1 MRPTRPCS
9 ECNSTFSLK
18 KSSLAFEREGLQI
31 RIEGLWTYV
40 CPNGHESVPGPV
52 AINVMNL
59 VDQVFQATQHLQ
71 QAVNYHHQR
80 WWLLDPANAARLDG
94 QRRFHQIRVS

>member
-1 MRPTRPCS
+1 M
-9 ECNSTFSLK
+9 SLK

-59 VDQVFQATQHLQ
+59 VDQVFQATKHLQ
-71 QAVNYHHQR
+71 QAVNLPSPVINVLFSTAESATAQVI
-80 WWLLDPANAARLDG
+80 AA
-94 QRRFHQIRVS
+94 

>member
-71 QAVNYHHQR
+71 QAVNLPSPVINVLFPTTESETAQVV
-80 WWLLDPANAARLDG
+80 AA
-94 QRRFHQIRVS
+94 

>member
-1 MRPTRPCS
+1 MT
-9 ECNSTFSLK
+9 LK
-18 KSSLAFEREGLQI
+18 KSFLAFEREGLQI

-59 VDQVFQATQHLQ
+59 VDQVFKATQHLQ
-71 QAVNYHHQR
+71 QAVDLPSPVISVLFPTPESETAQVVV
-80 WWLLDPANAARLDG
+80 A
-94 QRRFHQIRVS
+94 

>member
-1 MRPTRPCS
+1 MI
-9 ECNSTFSLK
+9 LK

-59 VDQVFQATQHLQ
+59 VDQVFKATQHLQ
-71 QAVNYHHQR
+71 QAVNLPSPVINVLFPTTEGESAQQVV
-80 WWLLDPANAARLDG
+80 AA
-94 QRRFHQIRVS
+94 

>member
-1 MRPTRPCS
+1 MT
-9 ECNSTFSLK
+9 LK

-31 RIEGLWTYV
+31 RIEGLWIYV

-59 VDQVFQATQHLQ
+59 VDHVFQATKHLQ
-71 QAVNYHHQR
+71 EAVNLPSPVINVLFPTTESETAQGV
-80 WWLLDPANAARLDG
+80 AA
-94 QRRFHQIRVS
+94 

>member
-1 MRPTRPCS
+1 MMI
-9 ECNSTFSLK
+9 LK

-59 VDQVFQATQHLQ
+59 VDQVFKATQHLQ
-71 QAVNYHHQR
+71 QAVDLPSPVISVLFPTPEGETAQVVV
-80 WWLLDPANAARLDG
+80 A
-94 QRRFHQIRVS
+94 

>member
-1 MRPTRPCS
+1 MT
-9 ECNSTFSLK
+9 LK

-59 VDQVFQATQHLQ
+59 VDQIFKATQHLQ
-71 QAVNYHHQR
+71 QAVDLPSPVISVLFPTPESETGR
-80 WWLLDPANAARLDG
+80 
-94 QRRFHQIRVS
+94 

>member
-1 MRPTRPCS
+1 MT
-9 ECNSTFSLK
+9 LK

-40 CPNGHESVPGPV
+40 CPNGHESVPGLV

-59 VDQVFQATQHLQ
+59 VDQIFKATQHLQ
-71 QAVNYHHQR
+71 QAVDLPSPVISVLFPTPESETAQVVV
-80 WWLLDPANAARLDG
+80 A
-94 QRRFHQIRVS
+94 

>member
-1 MRPTRPCS
+1 MT
-9 ECNSTFSLK
+9 LK

-59 VDQVFQATQHLQ
+59 VDQVFKATQHLQ
-71 QAVNYHHQR
+71 QAVDLPSPVISVLFPTPESETAQVVV
-80 WWLLDPANAARLDG
+80 A
-94 QRRFHQIRVS
+94 